1 VKRYFS
7 RPRQADA
14 GEPSLIRED
23 TRTDDS
29 LVTGTEHRRRSIPL
43 GALGGILA
51 LAVAAYVAA
60 AGYLF
65 IFQRDYIFKPGG
77 ALAVPAELDLGRV
90 EIVAIRA
97 ADDTALTGWYVAARP
112 GLPTLLYF
120 HGNAGNISDRAERF
134 EQVLA
139 SGFGLL
145 AVSYR
150 GYPGSGGSPSQAAFF
165 SDALE
170 IFDWLAARGEDV
182 VIHGE
187 SLGTAVATYVAA
199 ERPARALVLEA
210 PFTAALDIAAATY
223 PWIPV
228 SLLMRDP
235 FVSREHI
242 KRVEEPVLV
251 IHGTRDRL
259 VPVEHGRRLFEA
271 ARQPKRLAVVKGGRH
286 SDLWDRGLWA
296 MVLEFLEENGVGTQ
310 AAVRRIPSRAGR

>member
-1 VKRYFS
+1 M
-7 RPRQADA
+7 
-14 GEPSLIRED
+14 REE
-23 TRTDDS
+23 TRTVDPPAA
-29 LVTGTEHRRRSIPL
+29 GTERRRRS
-43 GALGGILA
+43 GILLRGFGA
-51 LAVAAYVAA
+51 VVGLAAAVYVAA

-65 IFQRDYIFKPGG
+65 IVQRDYIFKPGG
-77 ALAVPAELDLGRV
+77 TLAVPAELDLGRV
-90 EIVAIRA
+90 EIVTIRT
-97 ADDTALTGWYVAARP
+97 ADETVLTGWYAAARP

-120 HGNAGNISDRAERF
+120 HGNAGNLSERAERF

-150 GYPGSGGSPSQAAFF
+150 GYPGSGGSPSQVTFF

-170 IFDWLAARGEDV
+170 IFDWLATRTKDI

-187 SLGTAVATYVAA
+187 SLGAAVATYVAA
-199 ERPARALVLEA
+199 ERPGRALVLEA
-210 PFTAALDIAAATY
+210 PVTAALDIAAATY

-251 IHGTRDRL
+251 IHGTRDRV

-271 ARQPKRLAVVKGGRH
+271 ARQPKRLATVQGGRH
-286 SDLWDRGLWA
+286 SDLWDRGLWST
-296 MVLEFLEENGVGTQ
+296 VLEFLDENGVDSQ
-310 AAVRRIPSRAGR
+310 AAVRRIPSRAG

>member
-1 VKRYFS
+1 MHKETS
-7 RPRQADA
+7 TGAPR
-14 GEPSLIRED
+14 
-23 TRTDDS
+23 
-29 LVTGTEHRRRSIPL
+29 VTGTKHRRRSIPL
-43 GALGGILA
+43 GALGLLLA
-51 LAVAAYVAA
+51 LVVAVYVTA

-65 IFQRDYIFKPGG
+65 IVQRDYVFKPGG
-77 ALAVPAELDLGRV
+77 TLAMPAELDLGPL
-90 EIVAIRA
+90 EIVTIRT
-97 ADDTALTGWYVAARP
+97 ADGTPLTGWYAAARL

-165 SDALE
+165 LDALE
-170 IFDWLAARGEDV
+170 VFDWLAARTNGV
-182 VIHGE
+182 VVHGE

-210 PFTAALDIAAATY
+210 PFTAALDIAAVTY

-251 IHGTRDRL
+251 IHGTRDRV

-271 ARQPKRLAVVKGGRH
+271 ARQPKRLAIVKGGRH

-296 MVLEFLEENGVGTQ
+296 TVLEFLDENGVDTQ